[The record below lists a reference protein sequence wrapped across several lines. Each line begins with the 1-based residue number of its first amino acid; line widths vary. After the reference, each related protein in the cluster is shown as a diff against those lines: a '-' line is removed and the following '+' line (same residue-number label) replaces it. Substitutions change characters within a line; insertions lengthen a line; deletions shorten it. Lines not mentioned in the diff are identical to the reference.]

1 MNEPLPQSGG
11 IYILIEDGTLVR
23 VDQTPQPAPFPAT
36 LTEAASEEASDGR

>member
-11 IYILIEDGTLVR
+11 TYILTEDGELVR
-23 VDQTPQPAPFPAT
+23 VDQTPPAPFPAT